1 MHIRHGDYNHG
12 MSGERMPA
20 GKMDLSATAMCTS
33 FNLRKAARAV
43 TQFYDDA
50 LRGTGLK
57 STQFS
62 LLAVAAAAGSMPI
75 SLLAVEL
82 AMDRTTLT
90 RNLKPLE
97 AAGLLR
103 IESGRD
109 RRVRR
114 VAVTAEGEAALA
126 RAMPAWRKAQ
136 TQMIDR
142 LGDEQWGA
150 FLRQLQAARRAAQ

>member
-1 MHIRHGDYNHG
+1 
-12 MSGERMPA
+12 MPT
-20 GKMDLSATAMCTS
+20 GRTDLSATTMCTS

-62 LLAVAAAAGSMPI
+62 LLAAAAQAGSMPI
-75 SLLAVEL
+75 SRLAAEM

-90 RNLKPLE
+90 RNLKPLV
-97 AAGLLR
+97 AGGLLA
-103 IESGRD
+103 IEAGQD

-114 VAVTAEGEAALA
+114 VAVTPEGEAALA
-126 RAMPAWRKAQ
+126 RAMPAWRRAQ
-136 TQMIDR
+136 TRMIDR
-142 LGDEQWGA
+142 LGDETWGD

>member
-1 MHIRHGDYNHG
+1 
-12 MSGERMPA
+12 MPA
-20 GKMDLSATAMCTS
+20 GKTDLSATAMCTS
-33 FNLRKAARAV
+33 FNLRKASRAV

-50 LRGTGLK
+50 LRESGLK

-62 LLAVAAAAGSMPI
+62 LLAAAAQAGSLPI
-75 SLLAVEL
+75 SLLAAEM

-97 AAGLLR
+97 TAGLVAVT
-103 IESGRD
+103 SGQD

-114 VAVTAEGEAALA
+114 VAATAEGEAVLA
-126 RAMPAWRKAQ
+126 RAIPAWRRAQ

-142 LGDEQWGA
+142 LGDERWGE
-150 FLRQLQAARRAAQ
+150 FLRQLQAVRRAAE